1 MDRNVEIENRINK
14 IKNYDRLH
22 NINSYG
28 GMGLSGLPEPI
39 LKLRLEEIDY
49 MKKHSKI
56 YYPPYNNPSI
66 YLLPK

>member
-28 GMGLSGLPEPI
+28 GFRLSGLPEHMQNH
-39 LKLRLEEIDY
+39 LKKIDLDI
-49 MKKHSKI
+49 S
-56 YYPPYNNPSI
+56 YYTMHY
-66 YLLPK
+66 Y